1 MPLCNPKE
9 NMVMVDKVVGV
20 SFLESLAGAQG
31 ALHVPVDKLEFENS
45 VYPGQPNFPYIFSA
59 ADFEH
64 KTRKGYGGFQ
74 CKGHLGKSK
83 EGVLNK
89 DRAACS

>member
-1 MPLCNPKE
+1 
-9 NMVMVDKVVGV
+9 MVDKVVGV

-45 VYPGQPNFPYIFSA
+45 VYPGRPNLPYIISA

-64 KTRKGYGGFQ
+64 KARNVYGGFQ
-74 CKGHLGKSK
+74 CKSK

>member
-1 MPLCNPKE
+1 MLCNPKE
-9 NMVMVDKVVGV
+9 NMGMVDKVVRV
-20 SFLESLAGAQG
+20 SFLESLAGVQG

-45 VYPGQPNFPYIFSA
+45 VYPGRPNFPYIISA

-64 KTRKGYGGFQ
+64 KNRKVSGGFQ
-74 CKGHLGKSK
+74 CKSK

-89 DRAACS
+89 NCAACS

>member
-1 MPLCNPKE
+1 MAFF
-9 NMVMVDKVVGV
+9 GV
-20 SFLESLAGAQG
+20 NFILQKFCQCKKNKYQ
-31 ALHVPVDKLEFENS
+31 VWFKNS

>member
-1 MPLCNPKE
+1 
-9 NMVMVDKVVGV
+9 MVAKVARV

-31 ALHVPVDKLEFENS
+31 PLHVTVDKLEFENS